1 MNECWQSGPVGPQVR
16 PSVGDSGKAAL
27 GGRFADRERRYL
39 VVNGQ
44 AAFGYECGDSC
55 R

>member
-1 MNECWQSGPVGPQVR
+1 MTAFETASCLPDR
-16 PSVGDSGKAAL
+16 PTLGDSGKAAL